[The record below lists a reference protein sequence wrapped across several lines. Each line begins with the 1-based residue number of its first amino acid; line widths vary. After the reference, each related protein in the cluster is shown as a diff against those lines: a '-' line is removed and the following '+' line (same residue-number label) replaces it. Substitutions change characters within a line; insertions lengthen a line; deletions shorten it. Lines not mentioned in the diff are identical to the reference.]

1 MDKLPNDVMMLFSMV
16 NMKLRDS
23 YRSLDELCADMN
35 VDRRM
40 LEQRLAQAGFE
51 YNPATNRF
59 W

>member
-23 YRSLDELCADMN
+23 YHSLDELCADMD

>member
-23 YRSLDELCADMN
+23 YRSLDELCADMD
-35 VDRRM
+35 VDRQM